1 MTGGEVKGIT
11 MTITLHIPKDLE
23 GPLRD
28 CLVRG
33 DAAAAQRMLA
43 EAFAPTV
50 AAMLNAAAP
59 PLSDAEFERL
69 VNELDA
75 LCEADGSKDIVLSD
89 EAISREGIYG
99 DHP

>member
-1 MTGGEVKGIT
+1 
-11 MTITLHIPKDLE
+11 MTITLHIPPHLE

-50 AAMLNAAAP
+50 AALLNEAAP
-59 PLSDAEFERL
+59 PLSDAEFE
-69 VNELDA
+69 A
-75 LCEADGSKDIVLSD
+75 LADQLADHLEACAGKAAGLLSD
-89 EAISREGIYG
+89 EAVSREGIYQ